1 MKCLICGRK
10 LRSPQS
16 RECGYGPVCYKKVFG
31 NALYTGNQHGPF
43 FNGKISDCEL
53 PGQISMEDY
62 MQMVL
67 GQ

>member
-10 LRSPQS
+10 LMNPQS
-16 RECGYGPVCYKKVFG
+16 REIGYGPVCHKRKFG
-31 NALYTGNQHGPF
+31 SSPHARRRDIEPPAGQAPDYN
-43 FNGKISDCEL
+43 I

-62 MQMVL
+62 LKELL